1 MGKHE
6 DSIKN
11 LKETLNSLLTA
22 ENTDTITKAV
32 SELDELAKIHADDEK
47 EKVELKDRIVNLV
60 RNTSFKDEG
69 GKDSP
74 DKLTPEVK
82 TIEKAIEDNVAK
94 IIKERKK

>member
-11 LKETLNSLLTA
+11 LKDTLNSLLNA
-22 ENTDTITKAV
+22 DNTEQITKAV

-60 RNTSFKDEG
+60 RNTSFKDEKG
-69 GKDSP
+69 GTQEKLVEEPKDLDESI
-74 DKLTPEVK
+74 KE
-82 TIEKAIEDNVAK
+82 NVAN
-94 IIKERKK
+94 IIKNRK